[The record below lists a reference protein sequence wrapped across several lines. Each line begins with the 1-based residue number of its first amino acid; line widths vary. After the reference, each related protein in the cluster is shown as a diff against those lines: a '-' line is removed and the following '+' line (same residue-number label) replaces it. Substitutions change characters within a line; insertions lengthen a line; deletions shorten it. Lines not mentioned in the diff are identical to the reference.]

1 MAGFVQNATMPVSV
15 LGPYPPTVDR
25 QAGRYIRIVRV
36 SLRKDKALSA
46 NKKKLAEVVRR
57 FDSENA
63 ANGRIALDVDPA

>member
-1 MAGFVQNATMPVSV
+1 M
-15 LGPYPPTVDR
+15 DK

-63 ANGRIALDVDPA
+63 ANGRIALDVDPEKKKKRKVINNFTLV